1 MTKCVSKN
9 LAKFSGKHLCQSHC
23 FNKFAG
29 WRPVTL
35 LKRRLGT
42 DLLVNFVNFLATFIL
57 RAIVSVGPH
66 LLPIKILHGTL
77 GINELSINSSLY
89 WTLDVSRTVSFEIT
103 LVRPS
108 VCLSVRLSVRL
119 PVRLSL
125 TFVKFG

>member
-9 LAKFSGKHLCQSHC
+9 LAKFSGKHLCRSHC

-57 RAIVSVGPH
+57 RANVSVGLH
-66 LLPIKILHGTL
+66 LLSIKILHGIL
-77 GINELSINSSLY
+77 GINELNTNSSLY
-89 WTLDVSRTVSFEIT
+89 WTLDVSRTVSYEIT
-103 LVRPS
+103 LVRP
-108 VCLSVRLSVRL
+108 SVRLSVRL
-119 PVRLSL
+119 PVRSSL
-125 TFVKFG
+125 TFVEFG